1 MIGELFVSILKLIA
15 VIVIPLAAFSV
26 FVLIAAVI
34 AGIIGGIRRL
44 KKP

>member
-15 VIVIPLAAFSV
+15 VILIPGCAFAV
-26 FVLIAAVI
+26 LILIAAVI

-44 KKP
+44 KKQ